1 MSNNYHLI
9 DLSNPTRTNLK
20 PFQTCSKLLSTR
32 TSVFSFWKPPRGL
45 TTGDLG
51 AGIIESRSAL
61 EEEVYRGFVSA
72 AVIIGYSILHS
83 SLLQAS
89 FAFIYSPAWPLLCCC
104 PPITVPRSMVSS
116 FFSFSASPAPRFSRT
131 ARSGF
136 DLLISSETDRGPGL
150 DNGVSW
156 PAHDD
161 IEVRLCSFS
170 RFLSCC
176 V

>member
-1 MSNNYHLI
+1 MSNNYQPNRLI
-9 DLSNPTRTNLK
+9 KPDKNKFKTGPKMFQIALYSN
-20 PFQTCSKLLSTR
+20 
-32 TSVFSFWKPPRGL
+32 FSFFLFKTPRGL

-72 AVIIGYSILHS
+72 AVIIGYSILRS

-116 FFSFSASPAPRFSRT
+116 FFTCSASPAPRFSRT

-136 DLLISSETDRGPGL
+136 DLLISSETNGGSGL
-150 DNGVSW
+150 DYGVS
-156 PAHDD
+156 
-161 IEVRLCSFS
+161 
-170 RFLSCC
+170 
-176 V
+176 